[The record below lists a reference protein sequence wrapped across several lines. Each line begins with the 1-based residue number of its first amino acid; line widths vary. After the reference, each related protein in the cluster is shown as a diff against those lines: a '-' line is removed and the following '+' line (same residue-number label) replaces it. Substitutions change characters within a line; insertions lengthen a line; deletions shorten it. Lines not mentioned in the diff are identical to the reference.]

1 MWLKLIV
8 VTLILKLLRMPS
20 PPKGEICYWRANGL
34 PLTDENYPEEGAPHP
49 SVLLKDIA
57 ADYYGNIMFQL
68 HEKPPKLWMEILNT
82 RKLFS
87 PAVVWEPAANG
98 GNKWLRF
105 ECRHMRPISAGRRRI
120 DVDHIFDMHGR
131 RINADQAGTFTM
143 WKCVPLTHLARPCI
157 RWWSSNGILNDGG
170 MRYGSF
176 HHADGIGV
184 YADACPRFELFSPW
198 EENVLLELRM
208 HANITEARDGTPGRH
223 VLKSEDQSVA
233 AIGADC
239 TACEVVAVFVLDAI
253 APVFAKI
260 G

>member
-1 MWLKLIV
+1 
-8 VTLILKLLRMPS
+8 MPN
-20 PPKGEICYWRANGL
+20 PPRCEICYWRAHVL
-34 PLTDENYPEEGAPHP
+34 PLRDDDYPEEGAPHP
-49 SVLLKDIA
+49 SELLKETQLGA
-57 ADYYGNIMFQL
+57 VYYTNIMFRL
-68 HEKPPKLWMEILNT
+68 HKKPSKLWMRILNT
-82 RKLFS
+82 RKLFA
-87 PAVVWEPAANG
+87 PLEVWEPVAEG

-105 ECRHMRPISAGRRRI
+105 ECRHMWPISAGHRRI
-120 DVDHIFDMHGR
+120 DADHIFDCYGR
-131 RINADQAGTFTM
+131 RIDIDQAGTFTL
-143 WKCVPLTHLARPCI
+143 WKRVPLMHLARPCL
-157 RWWSSNGILNDGG
+157 RSWFSKGILKDGG

-198 EENVLLELRM
+198 EENVLLQLRM
-208 HANITEARDGTPGRH
+208 HANITEARDGNPGRH